1 MPRNRGYEWYAK
13 TLYKPERPK
22 EIDKAIREFTGKKV
36 PYFFIYA
43 KDKDESQVE
52 NTNNSITNKLDKLIP
67 NPRINTRKLGLKP
80 IDYKYLMHDVNT
92 EIDEKLIEKYTELNN
107 TYHFKISMKDE
118 FQNNL
123 HYLAC
128 QIREEL
134 SRFGYSEVEVTDM
147 LVKYL
152 YEKKNRKMKELLWFC
167 YGKYIVENLKC
178 NYPIHKTKVVKCID
192 CGEWFEIDVNASR
205 SCRCEKCEEIHR
217 KEWKR
222 EYQRELMR
230 KRRQ

>member
-1 MPRNRGYEWYAK
+1 
-13 TLYKPERPK
+13 
-22 EIDKAIREFTGKKV
+22 
-36 PYFFIYA
+36 
-43 KDKDESQVE
+43 
-52 NTNNSITNKLDKLIP
+52 
-67 NPRINTRKLGLKP
+67 
-80 IDYKYLMHDVNT
+80 MHDVNT

-167 YGKYIVENLKC
+167 YGKYVVENLKR
-178 NYPIHKTKVVKCID
+178 NYPIHKTKVVKCVD
-192 CGEWFEIDVNASR
+192 CGEWLEVDIKDNESN
-205 SCRCEKCEEIHR
+205 RCNNCYSVYRKKYKAEKE
-217 KEWKR
+217 KE
-222 EYQRELMR
+222 
-230 KRRQ
+230 RRQKMKIVDSTK

>member
-1 MPRNRGYEWYAK
+1 
-13 TLYKPERPK
+13 
-22 EIDKAIREFTGKKV
+22 
-36 PYFFIYA
+36 
-43 KDKDESQVE
+43 
-52 NTNNSITNKLDKLIP
+52 
-67 NPRINTRKLGLKP
+67 
-80 IDYKYLMHDVNT
+80 MHDVNT

-134 SRFGYSEVEVTDM
+134 SRFGYSETEVTDM

-167 YGKYIVENLKC
+167 YGKYIVENLKR
-178 NYPIHKTKVVKCID
+178 NYPIHKTKTIQCID
-192 CGEWFEIDVNASR
+192 CGEWIEVDILNSKT
-205 SCRCEKCEEIHR
+205 CRCNLCQHEENKR
-217 KEWKR
+217 VKR
-222 EYQRELMR
+222 EYW
-230 KRRQ
+230 KSHKN

>member
-1 MPRNRGYEWYAK
+1 M
-13 TLYKPERPK
+13 
-22 EIDKAIREFTGKKV
+22 
-36 PYFFIYA
+36 
-43 KDKDESQVE
+43 E
-52 NTNNSITNKLDKLIP
+52 NINNSITNKLDKLIP
-67 NPRINTRKLGLKP
+67 NPRINTRKLGLKA
-80 IDYKYLMHDVNT
+80 IDYTLLMHNINT

-134 SRFGYSEVEVTDM
+134 SQFGYSEVEVTDM

-167 YGKYIVENLKC
+167 YGKYVVENLKR
-178 NYPIHKTKVVKCID
+178 NYPIHKTKVIQCID
-192 CGEWFEIDVNASR
+192 CGEWIEIDSTNNR
-205 SCRCEKCEEIHR
+205 THRCEHCQSIFNR
-217 KEWKR
+217 KNKTIKQKLYR
-222 EYQRELMR
+222 S
-230 KRRQ
+230 

>member
-1 MPRNRGYEWYAK
+1 MRKQGCEWYAK

-52 NTNNSITNKLDKLIP
+52 NINNSITNKLNDLIP
-67 NPRINTRKLGLKP
+67 NPRINTRKLGFKP

-128 QIREEL
+128 QIRDEL
-134 SRFGYSEVEVTDM
+134 SQFGYAEIEITDM

-167 YGKYIVENLKC
+167 YGKYIVENLKH
-178 NYPIHKTKVVKCID
+178 NYPIRKTKVIKCID
-192 CGEWFEIDVNASR
+192 CGEWVEVNNTNNR
-205 SCRCEKCEEIHR
+205 THRCEYCQSIFNR
-217 KEWKR
+217 KNKTIKQKLYR
-222 EYQRELMR
+222 S
-230 KRRQ
+230 